1 MSFTVKIVNNE
12 TGKIISDRS
21 DITCI
26 IGAFGWS
33 GGTHELVA
41 AECDGY
47 TLCKTANA
55 AEKSI
60 EAVESE
66 TPPLKK
72 TRKALRLVD
81 EMMNDDTDSEDS

>member
-1 MSFTVKIVNNE
+1 MSFTVKIVDND
-12 TGKIISDRS
+12 TGKVISDRS

-33 GGTHELVA
+33 GGTHKLAA
-41 AECDGY
+41 AECDGF

-55 AEKSI
+55 AEKAI
-60 EAVESE
+60 EAIEST

-72 TRKALRLVD
+72 TRTALRMVD
-81 EMMNDDTDSEDS
+81 EMMDDDSDSDES

>member
-1 MSFTVKIVNNE
+1 MSFTVKIVDND
-12 TGKIISDRS
+12 TGKVISDRS

-26 IGAFGWS
+26 IGAFGYN
-33 GGTHELVA
+33 GGTHQLAA
-41 AECDGY
+41 AECDGF

-55 AEKSI
+55 AEQAI
-60 EAVESE
+60 EAIESE

-81 EMMNDDTDSEDS
+81 EMMGDDSDSDES